1 MFVVLTGLGLLGG
14 FVDFDDDDDFKF
26 FSSFELTE
34 LGCLFG
40 VSEDL
45 LFFESLSLDDLSFS
59 FDEKVAFSLE
69 KDEDETLSLTAIL
82 SSDFDSEKHQT
93 HILNYNFLKK
103 I

>member
-14 FVDFDDDDDFKF
+14 FVDFDDDDFKF
-26 FSSFELTE
+26 FSNFELTE

-82 SSDFDSEKHQT
+82 SSDFDSEKIQT
-93 HILNYNFLKK
+93 HILNILTS
-103 I
+103 